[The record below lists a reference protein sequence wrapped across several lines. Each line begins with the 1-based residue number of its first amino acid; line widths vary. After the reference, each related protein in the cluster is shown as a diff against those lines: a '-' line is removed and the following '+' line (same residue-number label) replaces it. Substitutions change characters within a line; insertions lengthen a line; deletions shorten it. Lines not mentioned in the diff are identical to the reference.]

1 MALATTEDV
10 NTFLD
15 ESKAYVTDADS
26 EPEQVDAERIV
37 RGYLAGF
44 VDSAEMATWKS
55 PSKTPILIRSVAGR
69 LVAAFRYRKLYSE
82 DVNEVSP
89 YAQQLYNEAM
99 DVLRQ
104 IINGTLSLVSIT
116 TDEVVDIQAGASF
129 TDAMFYPG
137 NKQDNDPRTARKFGM
152 DLAF

>member
-1 MALATTEDV
+1 VALATTEDV

-15 ESKAYVTDADS
+15 ESKVYVTDADS
-26 EPEQVDAERIV
+26 EPEQIDAERII
-37 RGYLAGF
+37 RGMLAGF
-44 VDSAEMATWKS
+44 VDPAQMALWKS
-55 PSKTPILIRSVAGR
+55 PNKTPILIRSVAGR

-99 DVLRQ
+99 DILRQ
-104 IINGTLSLVSIT
+104 IVNGTLSIVDLESG
-116 TDEVVDIQAGASF
+116 EVVDIEAGASF
-129 TDAMFYPG
+129 TGDMFYPG